1 MRGPLQRHE
10 RLAGCHRRS
19 DPCGQHLILVAIT
32 GQDKDRQL
40 ASDGGFDLHLS
51 KPADVNALDAM
62 LQKDAANG
70 VRMV

>member
-1 MRGPLQRHE
+1 MRGPLLRHE

-19 DPCGQHLILVAIT
+19 DPCSQHLILVAIT

-51 KPADVNALDAM
+51 KPAVVNALDAM
-62 LQKDAANG
+62 LQKMLQTG
-70 VRMV
+70 